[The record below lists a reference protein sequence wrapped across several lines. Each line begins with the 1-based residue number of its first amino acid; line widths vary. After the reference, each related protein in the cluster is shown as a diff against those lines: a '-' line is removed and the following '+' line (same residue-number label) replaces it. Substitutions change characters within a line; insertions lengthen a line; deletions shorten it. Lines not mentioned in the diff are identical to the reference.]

1 MAKQDV
7 IKKVYDHF
15 NTADSKRE
23 LSQDIIAKILDA
35 TFDAISELEENQ
47 KCQIKDFGTFKVKRR
62 APRKGVALPPKG
74 DSSKEKKMIEIPS
87 RLAMTFKMS
96 SSFKEALNPAK
107 KAPAKKAAA
116 KKAPAKKAPAAKKA
130 AAKKAPAK
138 KAPAKKAP
146 AKKAPAKKA
155 TKKK

>member
-15 NTADSKRE
+15 NNADSKRE
-23 LSQDIIAKILDA
+23 LSQDTIAKILDA

-62 APRKGVALPPKG
+62 AARKGVALPPKG
-74 DSSKEKKMIEIPS
+74 GSKEKKMIEIPS

-96 SSFKEALNPAK
+96 SSFKETLNPAK

-116 KKAPAKKAPAAKKA
+116 KKAPAKKAAKKT
-130 AAKKAPAK
+130 
-138 KAPAKKAP
+138 
-146 AKKAPAKKA
+146 